1 MVLQTGAS
9 GGGIAQLLPL
19 ERIQGRQVIADDDDF
34 GTQGRTIRQKKV
46 TAERLSKKYSGS
58 QAYQLF
64 LEAYQLLLWKQ
75 CHALINQR
83 GLPGELELIVKD
95 LWALRLQ
102 KLYEREDDNYRSDD
116 NISQLFSSQTEWTE
130 LDDEEYRY
138 HRRKLSDSPKV
149 IDAVALCYLGT
160 LLLRIPVSIGY
171 MQRWIVR
178 DDIPFLRLS
187 RFVPQDMK
195 ERLPAVYHNVL
206 DPRNVPTGDQLH
218 RAVADLADLYSRD
231 FGVTFPRINLPLL
244 LFSYIKQLALPLEIY
259 PAVSRLKELSGFEF
273 CFSRQPGRF
282 NRVSLPEVQ
291 LMSLVIIAAKLLYP
305 LDDIKRY
312 PDSLQDPAA
321 QIIDWEAWVE
331 TQKEFDLRGKN
342 TERLTRGCE
351 IKVDES
357 DVLQMTPAQL
367 DDYMDWYSKMWIDT
381 KKGTNPFADM
391 FQTDRVDTDEVNPMP
406 PPDDDDDGPEI
417 SKKLHKMLSRMK
429 MRRVVADADVMAL
442 AEPVARPGSSL

>member
-1 MVLQTGAS
+1 MCLTLGSHYLVRL
-9 GGGIAQLLPL
+9 IYL
-19 ERIQGRQVIADDDDF
+19 ENLSFDF
-34 GTQGRTIRQKKV
+34 EID
-46 TAERLSKKYSGS
+46 
-58 QAYQLF
+58 
-64 LEAYQLLLWKQ
+64 
-75 CHALINQR
+75 IN
-83 GLPGELELIVKD
+83 GCLV
-95 LWALRLQ
+95 
-102 KLYEREDDNYRSDD
+102 
-116 NISQLFSSQTEWTE
+116 
-130 LDDEEYRY
+130 
-138 HRRKLSDSPKV
+138 
-149 IDAVALCYLGT
+149 
-160 LLLRIPVSIGY
+160 
-171 MQRWIVR
+171 
-178 DDIPFLRLS
+178 
-187 RFVPQDMK
+187 
-195 ERLPAVYHNVL
+195 
-206 DPRNVPTGDQLH
+206 
-218 RAVADLADLYSRD
+218 
-231 FGVTFPRINLPLL
+231 
-244 LFSYIKQLALPLEIY
+244 EIY

-442 AEPVARPGSSL
+442 AEPVARPGSSYKRYRNESQLSEYAKAFYQAAAQVIGASLETMDPESGWDQK